1 MSDEPKPAGPVL
13 SAEEIRAAARTFS
26 HPWNE
31 RSRVIGT
38 HLSALAGLR
47 RTGVSLVRVPAGKE
61 SFCYHVHHREEEWV
75 YILAGY
81 GTAEIGEDEYP
92 VGPGDFLAFPA
103 AGDAHHLRNTGSE
116 DLVYLMGG
124 ENLEHEI
131 ADFPRLGK
139 RIVRMG
145 ESLEV
150 FDLDSSRPFEPP
162 VSETP

>member
-1 MSDEPKPAGPVL
+1 MSDEPADRKPLLTA
-13 SAEEIRAAARTFS
+13 AEIRTAARTFS

-38 HLSALAGLR
+38 HLSALTGLQ

-75 YILAGY
+75 YVLAGH
-81 GTAEIGEDEYP
+81 GTVEIGEAEHA
-92 VGPGDFLAFPA
+92 VGPGDFIAFPA
-103 AGDAHHLRNTGSE
+103 AGEAHHLRNTGSE

-139 RIVRMG
+139 RIVRLG
-145 ESLEV
+145 EEIQV
-150 FDLDSSRPFEPP
+150 FDLDQARPFWPP
-162 VSETP
+162 AED

>member
-1 MSDEPKPAGPVL
+1 MSDEPADGKPLLTA
-13 SAEEIRAAARTFS
+13 AEIRTAARTFS

-31 RSRVIGT
+31 HSRVIGT
-38 HLSALAGLR
+38 HLSALTGLQ

-75 YILAGY
+75 YVLAGH
-81 GTAEIGEDEYP
+81 GTVEIGEAEHA
-92 VGPGDFLAFPA
+92 VGPGDFIAFPA
-103 AGDAHHLRNTGSE
+103 AGEAHHLRNTGSE

-139 RIVRMG
+139 RMVRLG
-145 ESLEV
+145 EEIQV
-150 FDLDSSRPFEPP
+150 FDLDQARPFRPP
-162 VSETP
+162 AEE